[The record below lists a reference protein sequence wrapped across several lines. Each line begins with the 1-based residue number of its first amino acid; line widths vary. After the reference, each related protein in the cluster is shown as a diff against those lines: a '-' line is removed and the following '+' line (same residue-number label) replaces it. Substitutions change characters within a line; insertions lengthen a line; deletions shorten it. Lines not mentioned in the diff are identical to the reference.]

1 MRDSVLSV
9 IFALALFLECY
20 TPSMAIPMGKMEDT
34 ALEQDTLDSLLNEEV
49 ADKNPDS
56 VRSGSSKIIVL
67 ADLGMWKNLNRG
79 LPLYNLKAAAAGLDR
94 ALTLDRREADQDL
107 NPSISIVRRD
117 TMRCMVGRVYRPCW
131 EV

>member
-9 IFALALFLECY
+9 IFALALSLECY

-49 ADKNPDS
+49 AEKKPDS

-67 ADLGMWKNLNRG
+67 ADSGLWKNLNRG
-79 LPLYNLKAAAAGLDR
+79 LPLYKLKAAAAGLDR
-94 ALTLDRREADQDL
+94 ALTLDRKEADQDL
-107 NPSISIVRRD
+107 SPSISIVRRD

>member
-9 IFALALFLECY
+9 IFALALFLESY

-67 ADLGMWKNLNRG
+67 ADSGMWKNLNRG
-79 LPLYNLKAAAAGLDR
+79 LPLYKLKAAAAGLDR

>member
-1 MRDSVLSV
+1 MRHSVVSV

-49 ADKNPDS
+49 AEKNPDS

-67 ADLGMWKNLNRG
+67 ADSGLWKNLNRG

-107 NPSISIVRRD
+107 SPSISIVRRD